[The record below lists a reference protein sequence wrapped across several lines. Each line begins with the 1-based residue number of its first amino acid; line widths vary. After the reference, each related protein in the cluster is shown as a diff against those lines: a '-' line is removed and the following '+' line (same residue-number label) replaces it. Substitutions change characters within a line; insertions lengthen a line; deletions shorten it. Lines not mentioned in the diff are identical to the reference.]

1 MQLCWSKWAPLLGG
15 IFCDD
20 HTGLYT
26 ILMLPPSL
34 SNVVGKRMALKQPM
48 ALWANERS
56 VIYLT
61 KDGK

>member
-26 ILMLPPSL
+26 ILGCPYFRGGSVDFLVEISLKGEFYKFTLCFPS
-34 SNVVGKRMALKQPM
+34 
-48 ALWANERS
+48 
-56 VIYLT
+56 
-61 KDGK
+61 